1 MRKYLIA
8 GLLVWLPL
16 GITLLVVKLLVD
28 FMDRILLLL
37 PPGWR
42 PDALLGFHIPGLG
55 FLLAF
60 LIVLVTGIVVANLV
74 GRKLVGLWEAV
85 LARIPLVRTIYSAV
99 KQVAETLLAPGG
111 RSFRKVLLV
120 EYPRKGMWS
129 LAFETSGATLGE
141 VQAKTGRE
149 EVVSVFVPTTPNPTS
164 GYVVMLPRREII
176 ELDMSVDEGMRFIIS
191 MGVAVPAWP
200 QRAERPKDAV
210 AAESG
215 TP

>member
-42 PDALLGFHIPGLG
+42 PEALLGFNIPGLG
-55 FLLAF
+55 FVLAF
-60 LIVLVTGIVVANLV
+60 VVLLVTGALVANLV
-74 GRKLVGLWEAV
+74 GRKLVSLWESV

-141 VQAKTGRE
+141 VQEKTGRE
-149 EVVSVFVPTTPNPTS
+149 EMVSVFVPTTPNPTS

-200 QRAERPKDAV
+200 RRIERRKDAV
-210 AAESG
+210 AAESP